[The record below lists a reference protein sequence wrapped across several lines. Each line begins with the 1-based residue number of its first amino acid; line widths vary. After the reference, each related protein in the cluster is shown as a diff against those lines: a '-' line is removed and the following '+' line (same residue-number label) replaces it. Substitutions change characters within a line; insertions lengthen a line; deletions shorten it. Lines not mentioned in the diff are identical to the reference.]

1 MTVEVDAGRARVR
14 QWFADHGWAP
24 FGFQEEAWG
33 AYLQGESGLVHVP
46 TGAGKTYAAFG
57 GPLCQ
62 LAGGAKPRGL
72 HTLYITPLR
81 AVARDI
87 TQALAAPV
95 ADMGLDLRVESRTGD
110 TSTGTRTRQRE
121 SLPAVLITTP
131 ESLSIQLTSADAQ
144 RRFKQVQCIVLDEW
158 HALLGTKRGALLE
171 LALSR
176 VRALASQART
186 WALSATIRDPVAAAK
201 AATGGSPKVVTA
213 PLTRGI
219 TVDSICPA
227 DAHAIP
233 WSGRMGFKMLPQVL
247 EALDPARSTL
257 LFTTTR
263 NQAENWFYAIVD
275 ARPEWAPIMGLHHS
289 TIDAKERRRVEVGL
303 GDGTVRLVICTAS
316 LDLGVDFG
324 PVERVFNIGSPKG
337 IARLIQRAGR
347 SGHQPGKDCRVTCVP
362 THALE
367 LVEIAAA
374 RDAILRGDV
383 EPTPSLDAP
392 LDVLVQHMV
401 GCAVGGGFTADGLF
415 AEVRTAASFGGLT
428 RKAFDWALA
437 LVEHGGDT
445 LKAYP
450 DYHKVTRDDAGVYRI
465 ASTRMARMHRL
476 SVGTITESASVF
488 VQLRGKGTLG
498 SVEETFAASLRPG
511 DTFSFGGYALEF
523 VELKHSRAMVRK
535 AKTRPRR
542 VPAWGGGRLP
552 ISAALADAVLKQLE
566 AHANSSATA
575 PEMQVAAPILDAQA
589 RASQLPD
596 TRTILVELT
605 DSEEGAHLFMYPF
618 AGRNVHEGLAALI
631 ALRLGRAQAATFSI
645 SMNEYGFELVCDGP
659 YPYAELLNDPSILG
673 VDTLADDVEDAV
685 NLSELARRQFRD
697 VARIAGLVFGGYP
710 GKHKTL
716 RQVQTSTSLL
726 FDVFTRFDPGNLLL
740 HQVRREVLAR
750 SFEFTRLKAALLR
763 MQALG
768 MTVYRVDSPTPFGHP
783 LVIDRLGTSL
793 STQSVQQ
800 RIERAQA
807 GWAAQDG

>member
-1 MTVEVDAGRARVR
+1 MTDQADVGRARVR
-14 QWFADHGWAP
+14 AWFADRGWTP
-24 FGFQEEAWG
+24 FGFQEQAWD
-33 AYLQGESGLVHVP
+33 AYLQGQSGLVHVP

-62 LAGGAKPRGL
+62 LAGGARPRGL

-95 ADMGLDLRVESRTGD
+95 TDLGLDLRVESRTGD
-110 TSTGTRTRQRE
+110 TSSGTRTRQRK

-131 ESLSIQLTSADAQ
+131 ESLSIQLTSAEAQ
-144 RRFKQVQCIVLDEW
+144 RRFKRVQCVVLDEW

-176 VRALASQART
+176 VRALAPAART
-186 WALSATIRDPVAAAK
+186 WALSATIRDPAAAAR
-201 AATGGSPKVVTA
+201 AATGGSALVVTA

-227 DAHAIP
+227 DANAIP
-233 WSGRMGFKMLPQVL
+233 WSGRMGFKMLPRVL
-247 EALDPARSTL
+247 DALDPARSTL

-289 TIDAKERRRVEVGL
+289 TIDAKERRRLEIGL
-303 GDGTVRLVICTAS
+303 GDGTVRLVVCTAS

-374 RDAILRGDV
+374 RDAIARGDV

-415 AEVRTAASFGGLT
+415 AEVRTAASFRGLT

-450 DYHKVTRDDAGVYRI
+450 DYHKVVRDDAGVYRI
-465 ASTRMARMHRL
+465 GSPRMARMHRL

-488 VQLRGKGTLG
+488 VHMRGKGNLG
-498 SVEETFAASLRPG
+498 SVEENFAASLRPG
-511 DTFSFGGYALEF
+511 DTFSFAGHALEF
-523 VELKHSRAMVRK
+523 VELKHSRAMVKK
-535 AKTRPRR
+535 AKKRASR

-552 ISAALADAVLKQLE
+552 ISAALADAVLAQLE
-566 AHANSSATA
+566 AHAAGSAEA
-575 PEMQVAAPILDAQA
+575 VEMQVAAPILDAQA
-589 RASQLPD
+589 RASRLPD
-596 TRTILVELT
+596 TQTILIELA
-605 DSEEGAHLFMYPF
+605 DSDEGAHLFMYPF

-631 ALRLGRAQAATFSI
+631 ALRLGRVQPATFSI

-659 YPYAELLNDPSILG
+659 YPYADLLAHPALLDVS
-673 VDTLADDVEDAV
+673 TLVDDVRAAV

-710 GKHKTL
+710 GKQKTL
-716 RQVQTSTSLL
+716 RQIQTSTSLL
-726 FDVFTRFDPGNLLL
+726 FDVFTRFDPANLLL

-750 SFEFTRLKAALLR
+750 SFEFTRLKAALQR
-763 MQALG
+763 IQALG
-768 MTVYRVDSPTPFGHP
+768 MTIHRVEQITPFGHP

-793 STQSVQQ
+793 STESVRQ

-807 GWAAQDG
+807 GWRAAGD